1 MINADMP
8 KLESL
13 MRTLFPSAHMFSN
26 TVWDDEEGYCIH
38 YLDVKNK
45 IECNVRDD
53 GSVYITVTDPHTFE
67 VKHEEGISGDW
78 REVMNKIISIA
89 EQVGVKS
96 VFYQ

>member
-26 TVWDDEEGYCIH
+26 TVWDDECGCCIH
-38 YLDVKNK
+38 YLDMNNK
-45 IECNVRDD
+45 IECQVRDNGD
-53 GSVYITVTDPHTFE
+53 MNIVVTDTNTFE
-67 VKHEEGISGDW
+67 VKHEENVSGDW

-89 EQVGVKS
+89 EQMDVKS